1 MLLQEKL
8 ARAEAE
14 VEAMRNS
21 VEEGKQNKSNLE
33 MEMIEVSSKLK
44 EAEVVRKGQE
54 EVINELKCQVENN
67 QELLTAK
74 NSALR
79 DLASEKEERRRRE
92 DEAGANMVKQLQAL
106 EESES
111 VTVSCY
117 SLLHLV
123 RELQEEQK
131 HWSSSLQIG
140 HNASL
145 VWLLARGTANTC
157 PDTDLAQ
164 ALGQQAEAV
173 VSSCKAMMTAG
184 EELGRGDVSASLVK
198 LEELANKVLVS
209 LGQEVD
215 LGDLVAQEMQVM
227 DQQIEEA
234 AARIEQLLEESRRK
248 HTGAQ
253 LEVNSKVLDSCTELV
268 GAIRELVMRSKA
280 LQREIVEE
288 RGLAQGQT
296 DKEFYRKNR

>member
-1 MLLQEKL
+1 M
-8 ARAEAE
+8 
-14 VEAMRNS
+14 
-21 VEEGKQNKSNLE
+21 
-33 MEMIEVSSKLK
+33 
-44 EAEVVRKGQE
+44 VR
-54 EVINELKCQVENN
+54 
-67 QELLTAK
+67 
-74 NSALR
+74 
-79 DLASEKEERRRRE
+79 
-92 DEAGANMVKQLQAL
+92 QLQAL

-123 RELQEEQK
+123 RELQEEQQD
-131 HWSSSLQIG
+131 WSSSLQIG

-184 EELGRGDVSASLVK
+184 EELGRGDVSTSLVK

>member
-1 MLLQEKL
+1 M
-8 ARAEAE
+8 
-14 VEAMRNS
+14 
-21 VEEGKQNKSNLE
+21 GKGD
-33 MEMIEVSSKLK
+33 
-44 EAEVVRKGQE
+44 VR
-54 EVINELKCQVENN
+54 
-67 QELLTAK
+67 
-74 NSALR
+74 
-79 DLASEKEERRRRE
+79 
-92 DEAGANMVKQLQAL
+92 
-106 EESES
+106 
-111 VTVSCY
+111 
-117 SLLHLV
+117 
-123 RELQEEQK
+123 
-131 HWSSSLQIG
+131 
-140 HNASL
+140 ASL
-145 VWLLARGTANTC
+145 A
-157 PDTDLAQ
+157 
-164 ALGQQAEAV
+164 
-173 VSSCKAMMTAG
+173 
-184 EELGRGDVSASLVK
+184 K

-268 GAIRELVMRSKA
+268 RAIRELVMRSKA